1 MFRGLL
7 STLLLLSR
15 LLARHVWFCREHDGR
30 SYFHCQYQLP
40 NACRTL
46 QIGDTALT
54 STGWRMSIKVTTN
67 DQRDAF
73 RQALRHARQE
83 RGWSQRRLAQ
93 QVGVSHSAISS
104 WERGSSL
111 PEPANVVDLERALS
125 LESGMLA
132 RMLGYMPLETMRR
145 ELRTVLDAIMADPDL
160 GQRERDLLLAMYR
173 ELVRQRRAE
182 RKTGQAETRQVGR
195 DDR

>member
-1 MFRGLL
+1 
-7 STLLLLSR
+7 
-15 LLARHVWFCREHDGR
+15 
-30 SYFHCQYQLP
+30 
-40 NACRTL
+40 
-46 QIGDTALT
+46 
-54 STGWRMSIKVTTN
+54 MSAKVTTN
-67 DQRDAF
+67 EQREAF

-83 RGWSQRRLAQ
+83 RSWSQRRLAQ
-93 QVGVSHSAISS
+93 EVGVSHSAISS

-111 PEPANVVDLERALS
+111 PEPANVVDLERALT
-125 LESGMLA
+125 LESGTLA

-182 RKTGQAETRQVGR
+182 QEPRQPEARNIRGE
-195 DDR
+195 DS

>member
-1 MFRGLL
+1 M
-7 STLLLLSR
+7 ST
-15 LLARHVWFCREHDGR
+15 A
-30 SYFHCQYQLP
+30 
-40 NACRTL
+40 
-46 QIGDTALT
+46 
-54 STGWRMSIKVTTN
+54 VTTN

-73 RQALRHARQE
+73 RQALRHARE
-83 RGWSQRRLAQ
+83 EHGWSQRQLAQ

-111 PEPANVVDLERALS
+111 PEPTNVVDLEGALS
-125 LESGMLA
+125 LESGTLA
-132 RMLGYMPLETMRR
+132 RLLGYMPLETMRR
-145 ELRTVLDAIMADPDL
+145 EFRTVLDAIMADPDL

-182 RKTGQAETRQVGR
+182 RKSGQAHSGQVGR

>member
-1 MFRGLL
+1 M
-7 STLLLLSR
+7 ST
-15 LLARHVWFCREHDGR
+15 A
-30 SYFHCQYQLP
+30 
-40 NACRTL
+40 
-46 QIGDTALT
+46 
-54 STGWRMSIKVTTN
+54 VTTN

-125 LESGMLA
+125 QESGTLA
-132 RMLGYMPLETMRR
+132 RMLGYMPLGTMRR

-160 GQRERDLLLAMYR
+160 GQRERDLLLTMYR

-182 RKTGQAETRQVGR
+182 RKPGEAETRQVGR